1 MRAPGANSS
10 EHFNMTECCMLIDL
24 AVVDPIHT
32 SALMAAGLDVRR
44 TAASSSKSD
53 WDLGTVVGAG
63 HCELTEA
70 CWVTSIT
77 EEGVGGERIAASTQ
91 AHIECIM
98 GSPC

>member
-1 MRAPGANSS
+1 
-10 EHFNMTECCMLIDL
+10 MTECCMLIDL

-32 SALMAAGLDVRR
+32 SALMAAVLDVRR

-53 WDLGTVVGAG
+53 WDLGKAAGAG